1 MPRFRVMS
9 EVSLSLHSDTRLERS
24 FLRRIA
30 PLLVSA
36 LLLPLAGCDGFFF
49 KEGTSTSGGGTS
61 ATNYAFVANTGSN
74 TVTGL
79 GISSTGALATLSGS
93 PISLNT
99 TPTALTVSRSNNFVW
114 VGTVSQIFGYSIASD
129 GTLTALNSG
138 NAVANAFCVDMQTSP
153 DGKWL
158 MVLDGSGNGID
169 LFAINSDGTL
179 SPSTGAPF
187 QASGTVVPKQLRIAS
202 SGGFVVA
209 AMGTAG
215 ELVFAFNTT
224 TGAFTYLAQ
233 TTPPSLTSDNG
244 IAIDST
250 GTYLYEA
257 RSGNG
262 AGLVVSTIASNGALT
277 PTTSTVYATGTQP
290 YAVALDNTGK
300 YVYVANRTDGTI
312 TGYTIGTGA
321 ALSQISGSPFSSGV
335 AVTSLG
341 ADSTSKWLLA
351 AAYSGSPDLSLYGF
365 DATNLGRL
373 YSVSS
378 ASTGTNASFLALS
391 H

>member
-1 MPRFRVMS
+1 MMGG
-9 EVSLSLHSDTRLERS
+9 
-24 FLRRIA
+24 
-30 PLLVSA
+30 
-36 LLLPLAGCDGFFF
+36 LLPLAGCNGFFF
-49 KEGTSTSGGGTS
+49 KETTSTTTGTGAS
-61 ATNYAFVANTGSN
+61 NYAFVANTGSN

-79 GISSTGALATLSGS
+79 GISSTGTLAALSGS
-93 PISLNT
+93 PISLGT
-99 TPTALTVSRSNNFVW
+99 TPTALTVSRSNTFLW

-129 GTLTALNSG
+129 GTLAALNSG
-138 NAVANAFCVDMQTSP
+138 NAIANAFCADMTTSP
-153 DGKWL
+153 DGKWM

-179 SPSTGAPF
+179 SPSTGIGF
-187 QASGTVVPKQLRIAS
+187 TASGTVVPKQVRIAS
-202 SGGFVVA
+202 TGSFVVA

-262 AGLVVSTIASNGALT
+262 AGLVVNTIASNGTLT
-277 PTTSTVYATGTQP
+277 PTTTTVYATGTQP
-290 YAVALDNTGK
+290 YAVQIDNSGK

-321 ALSQISGSPFSSGV
+321 ALTAISGSPFSSGV
-335 AVTSLG
+335 AVTALG
-341 ADSTSKWLLA
+341 ADSTGNWLLA
-351 AAYSGSPDLSLYGF
+351 AAYSGSPDLTLYGF
-365 DATNLGRL
+365 DSTNLGRL
-373 YSVSS
+373 YPVSS
-378 ASTGTNASFLALS
+378 AATGTNASFLALS